1 MGPDVCRGLHHFP
14 SSAAAHVTIS
24 SIDPRRQRGNS
35 LFTHRVQLQAR
46 LINTVRVGGGGGNE
60 SLWRER
66 WKEGWGGERVER
78 DPSS

>member
-46 LINTVRVGGGGGNE
+46 LINTVRVGGVEMRVYGGRDGK
-60 SLWRER
+60 RV
-66 WKEGWGGERVER
+66 GGGERVER